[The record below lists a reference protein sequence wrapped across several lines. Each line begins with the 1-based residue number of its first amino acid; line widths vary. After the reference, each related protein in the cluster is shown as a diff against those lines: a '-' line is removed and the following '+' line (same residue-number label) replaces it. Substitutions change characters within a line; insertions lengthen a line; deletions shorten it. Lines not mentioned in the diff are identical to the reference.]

1 MLGVIGDVVQDVVVW
16 QQEPVREATDTRSE
30 ITYARGGSAANVAAF
45 AAPRHPTR
53 FLGCVGDDLGGHV
66 VTEELASHGVDVR
79 VQTRGSTGTIIVLID
94 AQGERKMFP
103 SRGASGMLE
112 RITDEDLGD
121 LDLLHLTGYSLQSD
135 PTASSVLDAAQRLRA
150 RGGRI
155 SFDIS
160 SVGMID
166 LFGLEDFQELVRD
179 LAPDVITANKDEAEL
194 VDLADEDGAGDFL
207 RSLPASTV
215 LLARAGAE
223 PTRVFRGGD
232 LVLTVPVRPVRDVRD
247 MTGAGDAFNAGFLTS
262 WLTHGDL
269 SRAVH
274 SAHELARRVL
284 RCPGATEAPPSAAA
298 A

>member
-16 QQEPVREATDTRSE
+16 QQEPMREATDTRSE

-66 VTEELASHGVDVR
+66 VTEELVSHGVDVR
-79 VQTRGSTGTIIVLID
+79 LQTRGATGTIIVLID

-103 SRGASGMLE
+103 SRGASGLLE
-112 RITDEDLGD
+112 RIPDEDLVG

-166 LFGLEDFQELVRD
+166 LFGLADFQELVRD
-179 LAPDVITANKDEAEL
+179 LAPDVITANKDEAQL
-194 VDLADEDGAGDFL
+194 VGLADEGGAGDFL

-247 MTGAGDAFNAGFLTS
+247 MTGAGDAFNAGFLTA
-262 WLTHGDL
+262 WLAHDDL

-284 RCPGATEAPPSAAA
+284 RYPGATEAPPSAAA